1 MIKKILSVLCIAVI
15 LCTGASCKKE
25 LLTFDEYGTEARFL
39 DEEFFGIP
47 DLILRATVEE
57 EKEVYFT
64 NPKDKRKDDD
74 GRVYQNA
81 QVTVYRL
88 KVEEIYK
95 GTWAEEELLL
105 KIFNGKG
112 MSPELFLT
120 GKDDKYVLQEKPV
133 SYYLETGK
141 EYILGLSVMS
151 PEMEATFGDDGGF
164 IVRFGPKVWCF
175 TADENGVYSNLDTL
189 ANDRAFTVE
198 ELKASIASL
207 KQ

>member
-1 MIKKILSVLCIAVI
+1 MIKRISSLLCIAVI

-25 LLTFDEYGTEARFL
+25 LLTFDEYSMPVCL
-39 DEEFFGIP
+39 SDKEFFGIP
-47 DLILRATVEE
+47 ELILRATVEE

-88 KVEEIYK
+88 KVKEIYK

-112 MSPELFLT
+112 MSPKLFLT
-120 GKDDKYVLQEKPV
+120 GKDDKYVLREKPE

-151 PEMEATFGDDGGF
+151 PEMEATYGDDGGF
-164 IVRFGPKVWCF
+164 VVRFGPKVWCF

>member
-39 DEEFFGIP
+39 DEDFFGIP

-120 GKDDKYVLQEKPV
+120 GKDDKYVLQEKPE
-133 SYYLETGK
+133 SYYLESGK

-164 IVRFGPKVWCF
+164 IVRYGPKVWCF
-175 TADENGVYSNLDTL
+175 TADENGVYSNLDPMI
-189 ANDRAFTVE
+189 NKREYTVE
-198 ELKASIASL
+198 EIKEKIASL

>member
-39 DEEFFGIP
+39 DEDFFGIP

-120 GKDDKYVLQEKPV
+120 GKDDKYVLQEKPE
-133 SYYLETGK
+133 SYYLESGK

-151 PEMEATFGDDGGF
+151 PEMEATYGDDGGF
-164 IVRFGPKVWCF
+164 VVRFGPKVWCF
-175 TADENGVYSNLDTL
+175 TADENGVYSNLDPMI
-189 ANDRAFTVE
+189 NKREYTVE
-198 ELKASIASL
+198 EIKEKIASL